1 MSIVLDNNAQ
11 EQVNRLRIDL
21 AQATIDMAEVKTSD
35 LDSHQAKEKAIEGL
49 RKIRKSLDHLGIR
62 HSSAKRCANG
72 RA

>member
-1 MSIVLDNNAQ
+1 MNIFLDNNAQ
-11 EQVNRLRIDL
+11 EQINRLRIDL

-35 LDSHQAKEKAIEGL
+35 LNSRQAKEKAIEGL
-49 RKIRKSLDHLGIR
+49 RKIRQTLDHLGIR